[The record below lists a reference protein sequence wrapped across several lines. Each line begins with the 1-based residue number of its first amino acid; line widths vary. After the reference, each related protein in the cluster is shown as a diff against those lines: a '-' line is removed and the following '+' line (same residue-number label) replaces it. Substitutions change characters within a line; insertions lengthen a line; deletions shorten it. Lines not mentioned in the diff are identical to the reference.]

1 MTTILTAMT
10 RQRNGDKPELYWV
23 HLRPSPDAQE
33 QPRPIDG
40 NTYYDLW
47 RTYHGRASHIEDGYV
62 AFDPDR
68 PIELDDVMSE
78 QR

>member
-1 MTTILTAMT
+1 MTTVTAIM
-10 RQRNGDKPELYWV
+10 RQRNGERPELYWMF
-23 HLRPSPDAQE
+23 LRPSPDAQE

-47 RTYHGRASHIEDGYV
+47 RTYHGRATHIDGGYV

-68 PIELDDVMSE
+68 PIEWGDVMPE
-78 QR
+78 ER